1 MSIEDTLSTA
11 RGCFEAGLEFSDAD
25 FELHKERIAKG
36 VTQDPEQSY
45 WAGRNW
51 RDSKFNSVVKVIA
64 KGVAQDAEWSY
75 QAGKGWDDEQFELA
89 AQTISQG
96 TAKSAEWSYQAGRE
110 WKDERFN
117 PFAEV
122 IVQGVAKNSEW
133 SYEAGNN
140 WKNERFLPV
149 AKRIVQG
156 VAQDPES
163 CYQAGLDWYDERFEP
178 NWWTLVQGLNDEH
191 KEKAKEE
198 WPGIRPFTLLFAQ
211 NTPNTYFQYDKKE
224 REVWSNL
231 AHNCDTKLLINLQPV
246 EFRTLARAYELVK
259 NKIEDHAT
267 SFYNGLN
274 QVLENRTVIE
284 WSQHIID
291 HFEEKAIGGD
301 TYRGVAV

>member
-178 NWWTLVQGLNDEH
+178 NWWTIVQSLNEVH
-191 KEKAKEE
+191 KPRAKGD
-198 WPGIRPFTLLFAQ
+198 WPGLRKFVPYFTPE
-211 NTPNTYFQYDKKE
+211 TSNTYFQYNEKE
-224 REVWSNL
+224 RNVWHSL
-231 AHNCDTKLLINLQPV
+231 ALGSFEELFINLQPP
-246 EFRTLARAYELVK
+246 EFRTVAKAYELVNNQPK
-259 NKIEDHAT
+259 F
-267 SFYNGLN
+267 SFFFFFYNLN
-274 QVLENRTVIE
+274 KVMESGNTQQ
-284 WSQHIID
+284 WAKHIIN
-291 HFEEKAIGGD
+291 HHEKKPESIGGD
-301 TYRGVAV
+301 TYRIA